1 MAKLADIVFTLDTT
15 ASMGFAI
22 DAMKRTITQLA
33 DIYLEAR
40 IDTRL
45 SVIQFRDRVNFGDSE
60 DGNPTRQRVLFD
72 GNEFTSDAHK
82 FRDGVAFLRALGGG
96 PEPESSFDALALASR
111 SEWRDEANRII
122 IHITD
127 APPQRPDREIGTI
140 GQLVDLLS
148 DAMIDQLHFIVPS
161 TAMDDFEQLAETK
174 NDGSDGSN
182 FATVTWTSI
191 TDDTEDIVEKLRK
204 IAKTSSGSVFD
215 KGELIFRDEGGEEAS
230 LEGHPFDIDD
240 DLAEADPDEEVDD
253 VDDDDDEEHSV
264 NPFDDLD

>member
-15 ASMGFAI
+15 GSMGFAI

-45 SVIQFRDRVNFGDSE
+45 GVIQFRDRVSFGDSE
-60 DGNPTRQRVLFD
+60 GGNPTRQRILFD
-72 GNEFTSDAHK
+72 GNEFTSDPHK
-82 FRDGVAFLRALGGG
+82 FRDGVAFLRATGGG
-96 PEPESSFDALALASR
+96 PEPESSFDALALAAR
-111 SEWRDEANRII
+111 SDWRDEANRII

-127 APPQRPDREIGTI
+127 APPQQPDREIATI
-140 GQLVDLLS
+140 GHLVDMLS

-174 NDGSDGSN
+174 NDGVDGSN

-191 TDDTEDIVEKLRK
+191 TSDVEDIVEKLRK

-215 KGELIFRDEGGEEAS
+215 KGELIFRDDEEAEAI
-230 LEGHPFDIDD
+230 LEDNPFEIDD
-240 DLAEADPDEEVDD
+240 DVMEEDLDEGEE
-253 VDDDDDEEHSV
+253 DEDHSV

>member
-15 ASMGFAI
+15 GSMGFAI

-33 DIYLEAR
+33 AIYLEAR

-45 SVIQFRDRVNFGDSE
+45 GVIQFRDRVSFGDSE
-60 DGNPTRQRVLFD
+60 DGNPTRQRIMFD
-72 GNEFTSDAHK
+72 GNEFTSDPHK
-82 FRDGVAFLRALGGG
+82 FRDGVAFLHAFGGG
-96 PEPESSFDALALASR
+96 PDPESSFDALALAAR
-111 SEWRDEANRII
+111 SDWRDEANRII

-127 APPQRPDREIGTI
+127 APPQQPDREVETI
-140 GQLVDLLS
+140 GHLVDMLS
-148 DAMIDQLHFIVPS
+148 NAMIDQLHFIVPS

-174 NDGSDGSN
+174 NDGIEGSN

-191 TDDTEDIVEKLRK
+191 TSDVEDIVEKLRK

-215 KGELIFRDEGGEEAS
+215 KGELIFRDDEEAEAI
-230 LEGHPFDIDD
+230 LEDDPFEIDD
-240 DLAEADPDEEVDD
+240 DDVAEADLDEGEE
-253 VDDDDDEEHSV
+253 DEDHSV